1 LHIIPTKTEKV
12 RHFSNPEVLLCYCP
26 AEKAKKIK
34 VIICKKE
41 HFANFWK
48 NGACLIFANLNFVK
62 EFCVFKKEILQEK
75 DAQRRRRQKTRFLCV
90 FLIQMYSQGIECS
103 MQRVFCTRTF
113 AKCHKQ
119 NAELAAGLA
128 GFEHTSCL

>member
-26 AEKAKKIK
+26 AEKTKINK
-34 VIICKKE
+34 SNYLQERAFRDFLEKWGVSKICQS
-41 HFANFWK
+41 F
-48 NGACLIFANLNFVK
+48 FVK

-75 DAQRRRRQKTRFLCV
+75 DAKRRRRQKTRFLCV